1 MRLLLVISLLM
12 AGCAASSVPI
22 PPQPN
27 SPTSESV
34 VAKVG
39 QDIEER
45 SNKVAAAVTVA
56 REHADKNPE
65 VVKAETGVAL
75 SFLPAPSAGELAIA
89 RQRVIAGADAKA
101 YESAAEQG
109 RKMLAKINGDL
120 AKAKAEQAEAFRV
133 SQLKDARIAELTAE
147 LERVKKD
154 KDAQWWTM
162 AGVAVVVAGAFASA
176 LASPKVGV
184 PLLICGGAIGAFPYV
199 VDSPWF
205 DWIAGG
211 FAIILAGL
219 GVWVAYDA
227 ARDKV
232 HESDEQAPPQV

>member
-1 MRLLLVISLLM
+1 MRLFLVISLLM
-12 AGCAASSVPI
+12 AGCAASKAPL
-22 PPQPN
+22 PEQPN
-27 SPTSESV
+27 APTSESV

-75 SFLPAPSAGELAIA
+75 SFLPVPSSGELAIA

-162 AGVAVVVAGAFASA
+162 AGVAVAVAGAFASA